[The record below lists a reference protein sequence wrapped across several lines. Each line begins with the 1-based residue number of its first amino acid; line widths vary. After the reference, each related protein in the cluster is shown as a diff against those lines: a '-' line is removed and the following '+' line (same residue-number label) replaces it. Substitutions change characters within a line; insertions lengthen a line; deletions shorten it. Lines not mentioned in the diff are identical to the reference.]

1 MSKWVYQADGFSP
14 DEESCVLHETVFH
27 NGNGYIGVRSNFEE
41 GYPEGQKTIRGSYIN
56 GFYDFMK
63 MPQAEKL
70 CGFVEEKQTMVNVA
84 DTQTIRL
91 KLGNEEFSLFEG
103 TVLRLSLIHI

>member
-1 MSKWVYQADGFSP
+1 M
-14 DEESCVLHETVFH
+14 
-27 NGNGYIGVRSNFEE
+27 INFEE

-91 KLGNEEFSLFEG
+91 KLGSEEFSLFEG
-103 TVLRLSLIHI
+103 TVLRFCRRLDMEKGVTERSMVWRSPEGKEVEIDQSQYEQKCRI

>member
-1 MSKWVYQADGFSP
+1 MCIRDS
-14 DEESCVLHETVFH
+14 H

-70 CGFVEEKQTMVNVA
+70 
-84 DTQTIRL
+84 
-91 KLGNEEFSLFEG
+91 
-103 TVLRLSLIHI
+103 LSLIHIYTSRGRKKSFQIHKPILISTVAVMGFKSGRMIWKYVLAVDAPSM

>member
-41 GYPEGQKTIRGSYIN
+41 GYPEEQKTIRGSYIN

-63 MPQAEKL
+63 MPQAE
-70 CGFVEEKQTMVNVA
+70 NSA
-84 DTQTIRL
+84 A
-91 KLGNEEFSLFEG
+91 
-103 TVLRLSLIHI
+103 LSRKNRPWSMWPIPRQSV

>member
-91 KLGNEEFSLFEG
+91 KLGS
-103 TVLRLSLIHI
+103 

>member
-41 GYPEGQKTIRGSYIN
+41 GYPEDRRPSAAPISMDFTI
-56 GFYDFMK
+56 
-63 MPQAEKL
+63 L
-70 CGFVEEKQTMVNVA
+70 
-84 DTQTIRL
+84 
-91 KLGNEEFSLFEG
+91 
-103 TVLRLSLIHI
+103 

>member
-63 MPQAEKL
+63 MPPGGK
-70 CGFVEEKQTMVNVA
+70 T
-84 DTQTIRL
+84 
-91 KLGNEEFSLFEG
+91 
-103 TVLRLSLIHI
+103 LRLCRGKADHGQCGRYPDNPLKTGQ

>member
-63 MPQAEKL
+63 MPQAENSAALSRKSRPWS
-70 CGFVEEKQTMVNVA
+70 MWP
-84 DTQTIRL
+84 IRRQ
-91 KLGNEEFSLFEG
+91 SA
-103 TVLRLSLIHI
+103 